1 MSTLRV
7 DNLRGQT
14 ADGTNRYVV
23 QVVQGSTS
31 TQTTNSSTSYSD
43 TGLTASITPQLSTSK
58 VLVVVNQR
66 LFRQPNNV
74 CAVNLYRDNA
84 DVSPV
89 VAITRYGLTDEASTG
104 DGDFVMF
111 TFLDSPSTTS
121 SVTYKTVFKRTSGSG
136 VLYAQLDSNISTIT
150 LTEIAQ

>member
-7 DNLRGQT
+7 DNIQGQT
-14 ADGTNRYVV
+14 ADGKNRYVV
-23 QVVQGSTS
+23 QVVQENTN
-31 TQTTNSSTSYSD
+31 TQTTTTSTSYSD
-43 TGLTASITPQLSTSK
+43 TGLTASITPQLSTNK

-66 LFRQPNNV
+66 LFRAPNAS
-74 CAVNLYRDNA
+74 CTVNLYRDNA
-84 DVSPV
+84 DVSPG
-89 VAITRYGLTDEASTG
+89 VAISRYGLTDETSTG
-104 DGDFVMF
+104 DGNFLMF

-136 VLYAQLDSNISTIT
+136 VIYAQLDSNISTIT

>member
-7 DNLRGQT
+7 DSIRGQT

-23 QVVQGSTS
+23 QVVQGNTS
-31 TQTTNSSTSYSD
+31 TQTTTTSTSYSD

-58 VLVVVNQR
+58 VLVGVNQR
-66 LFRQPNNV
+66 LFRQPNTV
-74 CAVNLYRDNA
+74 CAVNLYRDSA

-89 VAITRYGLTDEASTG
+89 VAINRYGLTDEASTG
-104 DGDFVMF
+104 DGDFLMF

-121 SVTYKTVFKRTSGSG
+121 SVTYKTVFKRASGSG
-136 VLYAQLDSNISTIT
+136 TIYAQLDSNISTIT
-150 LTEIAQ
+150 LMEIAQ

>member
-23 QVVQGSTS
+23 QVVQGNTS
-31 TQTTNSSTSYSD
+31 TQTTTTSTSYAD

-66 LFRQPNNV
+66 LFRQANSV
-74 CAVNLYRDNA
+74 CAVSLYRDNA

-89 VAITRYGLTDEASTG
+89 VATTRYGLTDETSTG

-136 VLYAQLDSNISTIT
+136 TMYAQLDSNISTIT